1 MIYLFT
7 VSLEHYMKTN
17 SQVTSGF
24 RIDKVIKNA
33 KSHQVLEFI
42 DMVIKNTTLIHIMFV
57 EN

>member
-7 VSLEHYMKTN
+7 VSHAHYMKTN

-24 RIDKVIKNA
+24 RIDKVIKNT
-33 KSHQVLEFI
+33 KSHQVLEFV
-42 DMVIKNTTLIHIMFV
+42 DKVIKITTLIHIMFV